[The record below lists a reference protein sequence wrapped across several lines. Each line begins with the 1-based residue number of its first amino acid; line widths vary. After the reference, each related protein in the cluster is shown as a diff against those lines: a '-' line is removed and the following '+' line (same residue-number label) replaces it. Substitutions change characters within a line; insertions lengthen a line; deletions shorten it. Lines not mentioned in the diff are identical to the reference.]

1 MQKIVI
7 EGGHKLKG
15 TVKISGAKNAAL
27 PTIFAALLTEEP
39 CKFQNIPRLQDIKTT
54 LRLLEEFGAG
64 ASWGRHLTIYPE
76 RVHATRAPYEL
87 VKTMRA
93 SVLALG
99 PLLARMG
106 HAEISLP
113 GGCAIGARPINLHLD
128 ALKKMGA
135 QIDIKE
141 GYVFAKAKRLNG
153 AKIYFDDVT
162 VTGTENIMMAAC
174 LAKGE
179 TILENAAREP
189 EIPDLAE
196 CLKGMGAL
204 IEGAGTDT
212 IRIQG
217 VDSLHGTSHSV
228 VPDRIEMGTFMIA
241 AAITGS
247 TLTISH
253 GRMDHVEALVTKLE
267 EVGVQFSEVPE
278 GIRVKGPSHIRYTDI
293 STVPYPGF
301 ATDFQAQF
309 MALMCMADGSS
320 VIVENIFENRFMHIA
335 ELNRMGANIKIEGNS
350 AFVTGVKKLSGA
362 PVMASDLRASAALIL
377 AGLAADGLT
386 EVHRIYHID
395 RGYDRIEF
403 KLRQLGARIKRA
415 KVKF

>member
-7 EGGHKLKG
+7 EGRHKLKG

-27 PTIFAALLTEEP
+27 PCLFASLLTDKP
-39 CKFQNIPRLQDIKTT
+39 CYLENVPRLRDIKTT
-54 LRLLEEFGAG
+54 LQLLSEFDVSCKEGKRLTLHAATVKHVR
-64 ASWGRHLTIYPE
+64 AS
-76 RVHATRAPYEL
+76 YEL

-99 PLLARMG
+99 PLLARTG
-106 HAEISLP
+106 VAEVSLP
-113 GGCAIGARPINLHLD
+113 GGCAIGARPINLHLE

-141 GYVFAKAKRLNG
+141 GYVHAKAKRLQG
-153 AKIYFDDVT
+153 AKIYFDDIT

-179 TILENAAREP
+179 TVIENAACEP
-189 EIPDLAE
+189 EIPDLAG
-196 CLKGMGAL
+196 CLKAMGAV
-204 IEGAGTDT
+204 IEGAGTNT

-217 VDSLHGTSHSV
+217 VDALNGGTHKV
-228 VPDRIEMGTFMIA
+228 IPDRIEMGTFMIA

-247 TLTISH
+247 TITISG
-253 GRMDHVEALVTKLE
+253 GRMDHVEALVAKLE
-267 EVGVQFSEVPE
+267 EAGVQFSEVLE
-278 GIRVKGPSHIRYTDI
+278 GVCVKGLSHIRYTDI
-293 STVPYPGF
+293 NTAPYPGF

-309 MALMCMADGSS
+309 MALMCLAEGSS
-320 VIVENIFENRFMHIA
+320 VIVENIFENRFMHVA

-350 AFVTGVKKLSGA
+350 AFVMGVKKLSGA

-377 AGLAADGLT
+377 AGLAADGIT

-395 RGYDRIEF
+395 RGYDRIEH
-403 KLRQLGARIKRA
+403 KLRQLGARIKRT

>member
-7 EGGHKLKG
+7 EGRKKLKG

-27 PTIFAALLTEEP
+27 PCLFAALLSEEP
-39 CKFQNIPRLQDIKTT
+39 SKFQNIPKLQDIKTT
-54 LRLLEEFGAG
+54 LRLIEEFGAG
-64 ASWGRHLTIYPE
+64 CSWGRHLTIYPE
-76 RVHATRAPYEL
+76 QLSEVRAPYEL

-106 HAEISLP
+106 RAEVSLP

-135 QIDIKE
+135 EIDIKE
-141 GYVFAKAKRLNG
+141 GYVYAKAKRLHG

-174 LAKGE
+174 LAEGE
-179 TILENAAREP
+179 TVLENAAREP
-189 EIPDLAE
+189 EIPDLAA
-196 CLKGMGAL
+196 CLKGMGAI
-204 IEGAGTDT
+204 IEGAGTDV

-217 VDSLHGTSHSV
+217 VDSLKGTTHSI

-247 TLTISH
+247 TITLSH
-253 GRMDHVEALVTKLE
+253 GRMDHVEALVAKLE
-267 EVGVQFSEVPE
+267 EVGVEFTEVQE
-278 GIRVKGPSHIRYTDI
+278 GIRVKGPSHIRFTDI
-293 STVPYPGF
+293 STAPYPGF

-309 MALMCMADGSS
+309 MALMCLAEGSS
-320 VIVENIFENRFMHIA
+320 IIAENIFENRFMHVA

-350 AFVTGVKKLSGA
+350 ADCDGRQKTFRGTGDGFGPPCLGGTDSRGPGGRRNHRGPPHLSHRPG
-362 PVMASDLRASAALIL
+362 LRPYRVQTTSAQ
-377 AGLAADGLT
+377 GKNKTDQ
-386 EVHRIYHID
+386 D
-395 RGYDRIEF
+395 
-403 KLRQLGARIKRA
+403 
-415 KVKF
+415 